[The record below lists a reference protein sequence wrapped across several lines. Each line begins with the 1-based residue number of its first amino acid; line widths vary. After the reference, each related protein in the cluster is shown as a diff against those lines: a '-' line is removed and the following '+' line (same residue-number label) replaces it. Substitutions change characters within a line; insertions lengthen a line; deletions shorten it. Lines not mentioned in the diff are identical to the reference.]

1 MTRTAR
7 AFDIG
12 IGCAIVALVAI
23 PFVVVLVIHMIV
35 MRRPWFHPSERMGSP
50 SQAFVL
56 WKLRSMD
63 PAPGDAGVSGGD
75 KAARIPR
82 WGRILRASRADEVP
96 QLWNVFRGDMRL
108 VGPRPPLRIYVDRYP
123 ALYDRVLLVSPGL
136 TGLATIAFHRHERRL
151 LAACMTAA
159 ETDAVYVRRCLPR
172 KARMDLIYLRRQS
185 LLLDLMILFWTI
197 AALTLH
203 RRHRLLRR
211 QGAGRIATVTT
222 SACVAERRAA

>member
-63 PAPGDAGVSGGD
+63 PALGDAGVSGGD

-82 WGRILRASRADEVP
+82 WGRILRASRVDELP
-96 QLWNVFRGDMRL
+96 QLWNVLRGDMRL
-108 VGPRPPLRIYVDRYP
+108 VGPRPPLRTYVDMYP
-123 ALYDRVLLVSPGL
+123 ALYGKVLKVPPGL
-136 TGLATIAFHRHERRL
+136 TGLATLVFHRHERDL
-151 LAACMTAA
+151 LAACATAA
-159 ETDAVYVRRCLPR
+159 QTDRVYARRCLPR
-172 KARMDLIYLRRQS
+172 KARMDLIYLCRQS

-197 AALTLH
+197 AALT
-203 RRHRLLRR
+203 RRRHHRLLRR
-211 QGAGRIATVTT
+211 RGRGRIATVTT
-222 SACVAERRAA
+222 TACVAEEQAA